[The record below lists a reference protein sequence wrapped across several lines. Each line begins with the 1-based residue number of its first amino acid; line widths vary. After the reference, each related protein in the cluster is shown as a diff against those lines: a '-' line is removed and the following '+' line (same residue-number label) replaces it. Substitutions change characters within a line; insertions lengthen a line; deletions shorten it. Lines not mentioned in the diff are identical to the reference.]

1 MTKKILVFLMMICFV
16 SISSVLVVKAD
27 AVKLLISA
35 KSSDQVSDSGDIY
48 RKFSG
53 NKIIIEGKT
62 TKKAKVV
69 LENQKNYKDFK
80 VKADNKGNFKATI
93 KVKKNVKKA
102 VYDIEST
109 KKKHDKS
116 NYIRVHLSRN

>member
-1 MTKKILVFLMMICFV
+1 MNKKFLLVLMMTCFV
-16 SISSVLVVKAD
+16 SVTSVLVVKAD
-27 AVKLLISA
+27 TVKLLISA
-35 KSSDQVSDSGDIY
+35 KSSDKISDSGDIY

-69 LENQKNYKDFK
+69 LENQKDYKDFK
-80 VKADNKGNFKATI
+80 VKADSKGNFKATI
-93 KVKKNVKKA
+93 KVKKHVKKV

-116 NYIRVHLSRN
+116 NYIRVHLTKD